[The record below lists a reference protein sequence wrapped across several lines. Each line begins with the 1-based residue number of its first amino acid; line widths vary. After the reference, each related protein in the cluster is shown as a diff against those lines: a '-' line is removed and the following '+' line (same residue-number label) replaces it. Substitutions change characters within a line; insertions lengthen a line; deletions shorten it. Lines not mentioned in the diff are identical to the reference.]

1 LKQLGELTGTS
12 GMMSQPD
19 LWGTGLKTFAMLC
32 IVVAILILVLFLM
45 KRFFY
50 LKNGSGH
57 GQFIK
62 ILSSHHLSPKQR
74 VALIDVVGEKI
85 VIGITPDNITFLTKI
100 EKSEALNRIES
111 LETAGTPHGLF
122 ASFLRSSLKGKGRSS
137 EK

>member
-1 LKQLGELTGTS
+1 MGELTGTS

-85 VIGITPDNITFLTKI
+85 VIGITPENITFLTKI

-111 LETAGTPHGLF
+111 LGTAGTPHGLF

>member
-1 LKQLGELTGTS
+1 MGELTGTS

-74 VALIDVVGEKI
+74 VALIDVVGEKNRDWHYS
-85 VIGITPDNITFLTKI
+85 GEHNFLDQDRKI
-100 EKSEALNRIES
+100 RGPKQN
-111 LETAGTPHGLF
+111 
-122 ASFLRSSLKGKGRSS
+122 
-137 EK
+137 

>member
-1 LKQLGELTGTS
+1 MGELTGTS

-85 VIGITPDNITFLTKI
+85 VIGITPENITFLTKI

-111 LETAGTPHGLF
+111 LGTAGTPHGLF
-122 ASFLRSSLKGKGRSS
+122 ASFLRSSLKGKGRNA
-137 EK
+137 E

>member
-1 LKQLGELTGTS
+1 MGELTVTS

-50 LKNGSGH
+50 LKDGLGH

-62 ILSSHHLSPKQR
+62 ILSSHHVTPKER
-74 VALIDVVGEKI
+74 IALIDVVGEKI
-85 VIGITPDNITFLTKI
+85 VIGITPESITFLTKI
-100 EKSEALNRIES
+100 EKSEALDRIES
-111 LETAGTPHGLF
+111 LEAAGAPRGLF
-122 ASFLRSSLKGKGRSS
+122 ANLLRSSLKGKGRSS